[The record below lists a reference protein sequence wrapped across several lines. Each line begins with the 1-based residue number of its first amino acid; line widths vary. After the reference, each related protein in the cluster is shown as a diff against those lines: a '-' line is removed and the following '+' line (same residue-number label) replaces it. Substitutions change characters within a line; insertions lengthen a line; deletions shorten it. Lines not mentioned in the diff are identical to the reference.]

1 MDPNSIPPALAALA
15 AFPALHEPVGRSVAA
30 QARRIA
36 ERQTHYI
43 GRPTLLRS
51 LDERIRATGGGLIA
65 LEGAPGSGTTAL
77 LCHLAA
83 TRPYAFWLPEDDA
96 GEGVAALCAQL
107 LALHQLPIA
116 LVPPA
121 VDRDATALELLLAE
135 AGATRPG
142 GDPLVV
148 LIGRPPNDQAIPLA
162 PIFPATIPPGVVIVL
177 ACAPK
182 ATLPLRAAA
191 RVALPMAGAR
201 LQQRLTQ
208 SAIQRGCAPELA
220 PAVAACSH
228 GAFLYA
234 YLATGLLRS
243 GGLHPRALPDGLA
256 ALHQAWWQQMERPER
271 WLAAVIAAAGE
282 PLDLPLWA
290 AAAGMAHDDTQRWI
304 RRWQPFLEIIDNRIQ
319 IYHPTTRTFIVEQSD
334 DQLAGAH
341 AAYVMLAHERSGARL
356 EQLQPEHDGYLVRQI
371 ARHVALSDSATKAET
386 IPEIANRAWVVARER
401 ASGTMRSAAQ
411 DIAWMIRAT
420 SDGGELLE
428 LVRRVAIGGTLAL
441 LARRLA
447 PDAAADAFE
456 QAINNGGARDPTLK
470 RVRAM
475 LDQLPDGRDKAQ
487 ALRRLGEACYGQR
500 MRASAMRMLSEA
512 LDLEAPGPPRT
523 WRDEREETLVAFA
536 RAANAIDLP
545 QTALGITARISH
557 PERRGMIET
566 EVVRWM
572 LAHGERTRAEEVAY
586 AIGHLAM
593 HEWAMAEVA
602 VGHARAGDTV
612 RGEIV
617 LGTLRTETAIAW
629 ARGELAC
636 DAAYQGDPHAAR
648 AVLGLENTSLRD
660 RALALVAQALV
671 AGRQPDA
678 AVETARLAQDRDV
691 RARALIDIALQ
702 QPPNASAALAFAAA
716 DIVALSGDDRASLV
730 AALAA
735 AQASV
740 GRMETAL
747 HTIALLPEEEE
758 QARAQS
764 RIAVA
769 LAQHGNPSDARIV
782 AEAIGDGDERDW
794 ALDELARL
802 AAADNDWDAALALTN
817 EIDDDAQ
824 RAHSA
829 ADLAI
834 TLARSGAAAQAHA
847 QIEQIEI
854 AAERT
859 RAHGMILGPLVAAG
873 AKAYALETLAH
884 IQEPDA
890 RSRYQAALTAALA
903 IHGDLLA
910 AQGIARTIARPLDR
924 ARALVAIARAAT
936 DTNQRLTYHELA
948 AALRIA
954 AALGR
959 SETCACLAWCGDTLA
974 KLGGGEL
981 LLATASVLD
990 DIDSWWG

>member
-1 MDPNSIPPALAALA
+1 MDSNRTPPALAALA
-15 AFPALHEPVGRSVAA
+15 AFPALHAQVGRSVAA
-30 QARRIA
+30 QTRRIA
-36 ERQTHYI
+36 ERQAHYI
-43 GRPTLLRS
+43 DRPTLLRS
-51 LDERIRATGGGLIA
+51 LDERIHTTSGGLLA

-96 GEGVAALCAQL
+96 GDGVAALCAQL

-121 VDRDATALELLLAE
+121 VDRDATALEQLLTE
-135 AGATRPG
+135 AGAARPD

-148 LIGRPPNDQAIPLA
+148 LIGRSPNDQTTPIAPL
-162 PIFPATIPPGVVIVL
+162 FPAMIPPGVVIVL

-182 ATLPLRAAA
+182 ANLPLRSAA
-191 RVALPMAGAR
+191 RVALPTAGAR
-201 LQQRLTQ
+201 LQQRLTHA
-208 SAIQRGCAPELA
+208 AIQRGCAPELA
-220 PAVAACSH
+220 PAVAAHSH

-243 GGLHPRALPDGLA
+243 GGLDARALPDGLA
-256 ALHQAWWQQMERPER
+256 ALHQAWWQQLSRPER
-271 WLAAVIAAAGE
+271 WLTTVIAAAGE
-282 PLDLPLWA
+282 PLDRPLWA
-290 AAAGMAHDDTQRWI
+290 AVASAADDDVQSWL
-304 RRWQPFLEIIDNRIQ
+304 RRWQPFLEVIDNRVE
-319 IYHPTTRTFIVEQSD
+319 IYHPATRTFIFEQSG
-334 DQLAGAH
+334 DQLASAH
-341 AAYVMLAHERSGARL
+341 TAYVLLARERFGT
-356 EQLQPEHDGYLVRQI
+356 QLAQIRPEHDGYLVRQL
-371 ARHVALSDSATKAET
+371 ARHIALSDSATKIET
-386 IPEIANRAWVVARER
+386 APQIASRAWIVARER
-401 ASGTMRSAAQ
+401 VSGTMRAAAQ

-420 SDGGELLE
+420 GDGGDALQ

-456 QAINNGGARDPTLK
+456 QAINSGGARDPTLK

-475 LDQLPDGRDKAQ
+475 VDQLPDGRDKAQ
-487 ALRRLGEACYGQR
+487 ALRRLGEACYGLR

-512 LDLEAPGPPRT
+512 LDLEAPGPPRS

-536 RAANAIDLP
+536 RAANMIDLP
-545 QTALGITARISH
+545 QTALGITARINH
-557 PERRGMIET
+557 AERRGMIET

-602 VGHARAGDTV
+602 VGHARAGDTA

-617 LGTLRTETAIAW
+617 LSTLRTETAIAW

-636 DAAYQGDPHAAR
+636 DAAQQGNPHAAR
-648 AVLGLENTSLRD
+648 AVQLLENSSLRD

-671 AGRQPDA
+671 VGGQPEA
-678 AVETARLAQDRDV
+678 AIETARLAQDRDV

-702 QPPNASAALAFAAA
+702 EPPNAGAALALAAA

-735 AQASV
+735 AQAAV

-769 LAQHGNPSDARIV
+769 LAQHGNPADARIV

-794 ALDELARL
+794 ALDELARI
-802 AAADNDWDAALALTN
+802 AAGAGDWDAALQLATQ
-817 EIDDDAQ
+817 IDDDAQ
-824 RAHSA
+824 RARSM

-847 QIEQIEI
+847 QIARIES

-873 AKAYALETLAH
+873 AKAHALETLA
-884 IQEPDA
+884 QFQAPDV

-903 IHGDLLA
+903 TYGELRA
-910 AQGIARTIARPLDR
+910 ARQLARTIARPLDR
-924 ARALVAIARAAT
+924 TRALVEIARAAA
-936 DTNQRLTYHELA
+936 DSDQRLAYQELA
-948 AALRIA
+948 AALRVA
-954 AALGR
+954 ASLGR
-959 SETCACLAWCGDTLA
+959 SETCACLAWASDTLA

-981 LLATASVLD
+981 LLATASALD
-990 DIDSWWG
+990 EIDSWWW

>member
-1 MDPNSIPPALAALA
+1 MNPNTIPPALAALA
-15 AFPALHEPVGRSVAA
+15 AFPDLHEQVGRSVTA

-36 ERQTHYI
+36 ERQAHYI
-43 GRPTLLRS
+43 ARPALLRS
-51 LDERIRATGGGLIA
+51 LDERIRTTSGGLIA
-65 LEGAPGSGTTAL
+65 LEGAPGSGATAL

-96 GEGVAALCAQL
+96 GDGIAALYAQV
-107 LALHQLPIA
+107 LALHQLPIT

-121 VDRDATALELLLAE
+121 VQRDATALEQLLAE
-135 AGATRPG
+135 AGATRPT

-148 LIGRPPNDQAIPLA
+148 LIGRPLDNLTTPIPAL
-162 PIFPATIPPGVVIVL
+162 FPATIPPGVVIVL
-177 ACAPK
+177 ASTPK
-182 ATLPLRAAA
+182 ASLPLRAAA
-191 RVALPMAGAR
+191 RLALPASGPR
-201 LQQRLTQ
+201 LQGRLAQ
-208 SAIQRGCAPELA
+208 AAIQRGCPQEVAPLI
-220 PAVAACSH
+220 AANSQ
-228 GAFLYA
+228 GAFLYT

-243 GGLHPRALPDGLA
+243 GGLHVRALPAGLE
-256 ALHQAWWQQMERPER
+256 ALHQAWWQRLSRPER

-282 PLDLPLWA
+282 PLDLALWA
-290 AAAGMAHDDTQRWI
+290 AVAGTAQADVQHWL
-304 RRWQPFLEIIDNRIQ
+304 RRWQPFFEVIDSHIQ
-319 IYHPTTRTFIVEQSD
+319 IYHTTTRAFIAEQAG

-341 AAYVMLAHERSGARL
+341 AAYVLLARERAGAQL
-356 EQLQPEHDGYLVRQI
+356 EQLRPEHDGYLLRQL
-371 ARHVALSDSATKAET
+371 ARHVALSDPATQAAT
-386 IPEIANRAWVVARER
+386 APQITGRTWVLTRER
-401 ASGTMRSAAQ
+401 TSGTMRAAAQ
-411 DIAWMIRAT
+411 DIAWTIRAM
-420 SDGGELLE
+420 SDGGDALQ

-447 PDAAADAFE
+447 PNAAADAFE
-456 QAINNGGARDPTLK
+456 RAINNGAARDPALK

-475 LDQLPDGRDKAQ
+475 VDQLPDGRDKAQ
-487 ALRRLGEACYGQR
+487 ALRRLGEACYGLR

-557 PERRGMIET
+557 AERRGMIET

-602 VGHARAGDTV
+602 VGHTRAGDIA

-648 AVLGLENTSLRD
+648 AVLGLENLSLRD

-671 AGRQPDA
+671 AGGQPDA
-678 AVETARLAQDRDV
+678 AIETARLAQDRDV

-716 DIVALSGDDRASLV
+716 DIVTLSGDERASLV

-735 AQASV
+735 AQAAV

-758 QARAQS
+758 QSRAQS

-769 LAQHGNPSDARIV
+769 LAQHGNPADARIV
-782 AEAIGDGDERDW
+782 AEAISDGDERDW

-802 AAADNDWDAALALTN
+802 SAGTDNWDAALELARQ
-817 EIDDDAQ
+817 IDDDAQ
-824 RAHSA
+824 RARSM

-834 TLARSGAAAQAHA
+834 MLARSGAAIQAHA
-847 QIEQIEI
+847 QVERIEV

-859 RAHGMILGPLVAAG
+859 RAHSMILGPLVAAG
-873 AKAYALETLAH
+873 AKTRALATLA
-884 IQEPDA
+884 QFQLPDA
-890 RSRYQAALTAALA
+890 RSRYQAGLAAALA
-903 IHGDLLA
+903 SHGDLLA
-910 AQGIARTIARPLDR
+910 AQVLARTIARPLDR
-924 ARALVAIARAAT
+924 ARARIAIARAAANT
-936 DTNQRLTYHELA
+936 DPRMAHHELA
-948 AALRIA
+948 AALRVA

-959 SETCACLAWCGDTLA
+959 SETCMCLAWAGDTLA
-974 KLGGGEL
+974 QLGSGDL
-981 LLATASVLD
+981 LLASASALD
-990 DIDSWWG
+990 EIDSWWN

>member
-1 MDPNSIPPALAALA
+1 MDSNSTPPALAALA
-15 AFPALHEPVGRSVAA
+15 AFPALQAQVGHSVAA

-36 ERQTHYI
+36 ERQAHYI
-43 GRPTLLRS
+43 DRPTLLKS
-51 LDERIRATGGGLIA
+51 LDERIRATSGGLIA

-77 LCHLAA
+77 LCQLAA
-83 TRPYAFWLPEDDA
+83 TRPYAFWLPADD
-96 GEGVAALCAQL
+96 GGNGVAALCAQL

-121 VDRDATALELLLAE
+121 VDRDATALEQLLAE
-135 AGATRPG
+135 AGAARSA

-148 LIGRPPNDQAIPLA
+148 LIGRPLDDQATPIAPL
-162 PIFPATIPPGVVIVL
+162 FPATIPPGVVIVL
-177 ACAPK
+177 ASSPK
-182 ATLPLRAAA
+182 ANVPLRATA
-191 RVALPMAGAR
+191 RVALPSAGPR
-201 LQQRLTQ
+201 LQQWLAQ
-208 SAIQRGCAPELA
+208 AAIQRGCAPELA
-220 PAVAACSH
+220 PAIAAHSH

-243 GGLHPRALPDGLA
+243 GGLHARRLPDGLV
-256 ALHQAWWQQMERPER
+256 ALHQTWWQQLSRPER
-271 WLAAVIAAAGE
+271 WLAAVIATAGE

-290 AAAGMAHDDTQRWI
+290 AVAGVAHEDVQHWL
-304 RRWQPFLEIIDNRIQ
+304 RRWQPFLEIIDNRVQ
-319 IYHPTTRTFIVEQSD
+319 LYHSATRTFIIEHVG
-334 DQLAGAH
+334 DQLANAH
-341 AAYVMLAHERSGARL
+341 AAYVMLARERFGT
-356 EQLQPEHDGYLVRQI
+356 QLAQIQPEHDGYLVRQL
-371 ARHVALSDSATKAET
+371 ARHVALSDYTTQVET
-386 IPEIANRAWVVARER
+386 APQIASRTWVLARER
-401 ASGTMRSAAQ
+401 TSGTMRSAAR
-411 DIAWMIRAT
+411 DLAWMIRAT
-420 SDGGELLE
+420 NTGDDVLQ

-441 LARRLA
+441 LARQLA

-475 LDQLPDGRDKAQ
+475 VDQLPDGRDKAQ
-487 ALRRLGEACYGQR
+487 ALRRLGEACYGLR

-536 RAANAIDLP
+536 RAANLIDLP

-557 PERRGMIET
+557 AERRGMIET

-602 VGHARAGDTV
+602 VGHARAGDTA
-612 RGEIV
+612 RAEIV

-636 DAAYQGDPHAAR
+636 DAAQQGDPHAAR
-648 AVLGLENTSLRD
+648 AVQMLENPSLRD

-671 AGRQPDA
+671 IGGQPDA
-678 AVETARLAQDRDV
+678 AIETARLAQDRDV

-702 QPPNASAALAFAAA
+702 EPPNANAALALAAT

-730 AALAA
+730 AGLAA
-735 AQASV
+735 AQAAV

-769 LAQHGNPSDARIV
+769 LAQHGNPADARIV

-802 AAADNDWDAALALTN
+802 AAGVGDWDAALELAN
-817 EIDDDAQ
+817 QIDDDTQ
-824 RAHSA
+824 RAHST

-834 TLARSGAAAQAHA
+834 MLARSGAATQAHA
-847 QIEQIEI
+847 QIERIES

-873 AKAYALETLAH
+873 AKAHALETLAQF
-884 IQEPDA
+884 QEPDA
-890 RSRYQAALTAALA
+890 RSRYQAALTATLA
-903 IHGDLLA
+903 THGESRA
-910 AQGIARTIARPLDR
+910 AQGLARTIARPLDR
-924 ARALVAIARAAT
+924 ARALVAIARAAANS
-936 DTNQRLTYHELA
+936 DQHLAYQELA
-948 AALRIA
+948 AALRVA
-954 AALGR
+954 ASLGR
-959 SETCACLAWCGDTLA
+959 SETCVCLAWAGDTLA
-974 KLGGGEL
+974 KLGGGDL

-990 DIDSWWG
+990 EIDSWWG

>member
-1 MDPNSIPPALAALA
+1 MEPNNVPPALAALA
-15 AFPALHEPVGRSVAA
+15 AFPKLHEQVGRSVAA

-36 ERQTHYI
+36 ERQAHYI
-43 GRPTLLRS
+43 ARPALLRS

-83 TRPYAFWLPEDDA
+83 TRPFAFWLPEDDA
-96 GEGVAALCAQL
+96 GNGVAALCAQL

-116 LVPPA
+116 LIPPA
-121 VDRDATALELLLAE
+121 VERDATALEQLLAE
-135 AGATRPG
+135 AGATRPAS
-142 GDPLVV
+142 DPLVV
-148 LIGRPPNDQAIPLA
+148 LIGRPPNDQATPIAPL
-162 PIFPATIPPGVVIVL
+162 FPATIPPGVVIVL
-177 ACAPK
+177 ACASK
-182 ATLPLRAAA
+182 ASLPLRAAA
-191 RVALPMAGAR
+191 RVALPASGTR

-208 SAIQRGCAPELA
+208 AIIQRGCAPELA
-220 PAVAACSH
+220 PVLATSSQ

-243 GGLHPRALPDGLA
+243 GGLHARALPRGLA
-256 ALHQAWWQQMERPER
+256 ALHQAWWQQLSRPDR

-282 PLDLPLWA
+282 PLDLVLWA
-290 AAAGMAHDDTQRWI
+290 AVARAAQDDVQHWL
-304 RRWQPFLEIIDNRIQ
+304 RRWQPFLEVIDNRLQ
-319 IYHPTTRTFIVEQSD
+319 IYHSATRIFIAEQAGE
-334 DQLAGAH
+334 QLTGAH
-341 AAYVMLAHERSGARL
+341 AAYVLLARERFGTQL
-356 EQLQPEHDGYLVRQI
+356 EQLQPEQNSYLVRQL
-371 ARHVALSDSATKAET
+371 ARHVALSDPVTQAET
-386 IPEIANRAWVVARER
+386 APQIASRAWVLARER
-401 ASGTMRSAAQ
+401 ASGTMRTAAQ

-420 SDGGELLE
+420 GDSNDLLQ

-456 QAINNGGARDPTLK
+456 QAINNGSGREPTLK

-487 ALRRLGEACYGQR
+487 ALRRLGESCYGLR

-536 RAANAIDLP
+536 RAANTINLP

-557 PERRGMIET
+557 AERRGMIET

-602 VGHARAGDTV
+602 VGHARVGDTT

-636 DAAYQGDPHAAR
+636 DAAYRGDPHAAQ
-648 AVLGLENTSLRD
+648 AVLGLENISLRD

-671 AGRQPDA
+671 AGGQPDA
-678 AVETARLAQDRDV
+678 AIEAARMAQDRDV

-702 QPPNASAALAFAAA
+702 QPPNASAALALAAA

-735 AQASV
+735 AQAAV
-740 GRMETAL
+740 GRMETGL

-769 LAQHGNPSDARIV
+769 LAQHGNPADARIV

-802 AAADNDWDAALALTN
+802 AASQGDWDAALDLATQ
-817 EIDDDAQ
+817 IDDDAQ
-824 RAHSA
+824 RAHSM
-829 ADLAI
+829 ADLVI

-847 QIEQIEI
+847 QIERIEI

-873 AKAYALETLAH
+873 ATASGLETLAQF
-884 IQEPDA
+884 QEPNA
-890 RSRYQAALTAALA
+890 RSRYQAALTTALA
-903 IHGDLLA
+903 THGELLA
-910 AQGIARTIARPLDR
+910 AQGLARTIPRPLDR
-924 ARALVAIARAAT
+924 ARALVAIAHAAA
-936 DTNQRLTYHELA
+936 DTEQRLAYQELA
-948 AALRIA
+948 AALRVA

-959 SETCACLAWCGDTLA
+959 SEICACLAWAGDTLA

-981 LLATASVLD
+981 LLATASALD
-990 DIDSWWG
+990 EIDSWWG